1 MSYYSI
7 IYKAITQFAWGYLF
21 LFVNFYIFK
30 INIFPDFIGYILIL
44 CAINVFKEVEKELEL
59 IHHMCIFLIIF
70 SCIDSFMTWRGTP
83 VFGMFKSL
91 SVIYTVIFLYFNFQL
106 LTNIASVAKKFQ
118 RSGNL
123 LDERILMLRTIQ
135 TILLTGIEIL
145 RLIYPWITKG
155 YMVISI
161 VSGIGCAVAG
171 LCLLV
176 TMFQLRN
183 RISLCECT
191 E

>member
-1 MSYYSI
+1 MSYYRI
-7 IYKAITQFAWGYLF
+7 IYKAITQMAWGYLF
-21 LFVNFYIFK
+21 LFVDFYILK
-30 INIFPDFIGYILIL
+30 INLFPDFIGYILIL
-44 CAINVFKEVEKELEL
+44 YAINVFKEVEKELEL
-59 IHHMCIFLIIF
+59 IHHMCAFLIIF
-70 SCIDSFMTWRGTP
+70 SCFDSFMTWRGTP
-83 VFGMFKSL
+83 VFEMFKSL
-91 SVIYTVIFLYFNFQL
+91 SVIYTVILLYFNFQL

-135 TILLTGIEIL
+135 TLLLTGMEIL
-145 RLIYPWITKG
+145 RLLHPWITKA
-155 YMVISI
+155 YKVISI
-161 VSGIGCAVAG
+161 LIVIGCAVVG

-183 RISLCECT
+183 RITLCECT